1 MEEDIKI
8 LEELI
13 EEYKDCSVKGLDM
26 QVDVSFREKQCN
38 AIEHLIK
45 RYKQLEEENTQL
57 KTITQEYNSYLQ
69 DSNCDTKIIIADS
82 EYFANG
88 FFKENFIP
96 KSKVKEKIEELKKR
110 NL

>member
-1 MEEDIKI
+1 MYIFGKYEVECES
-8 LEELI
+8 LEKL
-13 EEYKDCSVKGLDM
+13 LT
-26 QVDVSFREKQCN
+26 
-38 AIEHLIK
+38 

-96 KSKVKEKIEELKKR
+96 KSKVKEKIEELKDDIKYSA
-110 NL
+110 NPLAIDNSKYAIEILQELLGEE